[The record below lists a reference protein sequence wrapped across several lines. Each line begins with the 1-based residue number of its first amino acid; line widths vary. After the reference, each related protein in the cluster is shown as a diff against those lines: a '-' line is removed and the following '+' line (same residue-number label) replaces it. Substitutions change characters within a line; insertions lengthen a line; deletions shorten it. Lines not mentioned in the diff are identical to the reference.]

1 MNYLRLI
8 TLASF
13 LFSFQT
19 VFASLSLVALV
30 IVCPEDKNEN
40 YSTNCTFEIQDYTGE
55 VIILESDGNV
65 FINQIPTPFTLINQ
79 TSEIQII
86 VTDEG
91 GNVETCFFTIH
102 LPPRPEISFTN
113 TQPFCYGASDGVIS
127 SIIVNGEPPYTYEW
141 TNGATTPNLSGVGAG
156 TYGLTVIDANGC
168 TALREVNL
176 SQPTKV
182 ELTLNVF
189 TYQGGHNVTSKEA
202 TDGSASGTASGGTP
216 PYAWLWS
223 TGENTSSITDLG
235 VGEYW
240 VVVTD
245 FNGCVDTASFTLTP
259 PFIINIPVA
268 ISPNGDGLNDV
279 FVIGGLEDHPEN
291 ELIIFNRWG
300 DIVYKKENY
309 LNDWDGSA
317 NAELQLGKKELPDG
331 AYFYH
336 LQIKDE
342 PNVIKG
348 SVIIKRK

>member
-1 MNYLRLI
+1 MNNLRLI
-8 TLASF
+8 VL
-13 LFSFQT
+13 T
-19 VFASLSLVALV
+19 VLLLGCQSAFANLSMMALV
-30 IVCPEDKNEN
+30 ITCPDDKDEN
-40 YSTNCTFEIQDYTGE
+40 YTAGCVFELEDYTSE
-55 VIILESDGNV
+55 VTIVESDGLV
-65 FINQIPTPFTLINQ
+65 FINQVPTPGSFINE

-91 GNVETCFFTIH
+91 GNVETCYFTIN

-113 TQPFCYGASDGVIS
+113 TQPFCYGGGDGAIS
-127 SIIVNGEPPYTYEW
+127 STVINGEPPYTYEW
-141 TNGATTPNLSGVGAG
+141 TNGATTQNISGVSAG
-156 TYGLTVIDANGC
+156 SYGLTVTDANGC
-168 TALREVNL
+168 TDLREVNL

-189 TYQGGHNVTSKEA
+189 TFQGGHNVSSKEA

-223 TGENTSSITDLG
+223 TGENTTSISDLG
-235 VGEYW
+235 VGEYS

-245 FNGCVDTASFTLTP
+245 FNGCVDTASFTLIP

-268 ISPNGDGLNDV
+268 ISPNGDGLNDI
-279 FVIGGLEDHPEN
+279 FVIDGLEDHPEN
-291 ELIIFNRWG
+291 ELVIFNRWG
-300 DIVYKKENY
+300 DIVYRKENY
-309 LNDWDGSA
+309 LNDWDGSS